1 MKFDKKYINT
11 RITVIVVIAA
21 LVMIA
26 IITKSVI
33 TATVEHDKWKEVG
46 EVSVGKPEKLPAA
59 RGNILSADGQ
69 LMASSLPDYKV
80 YIDFLSG
87 IDRLPDST
95 AANGSKIRVYDPQQV
110 HEKDS
115 MWEVNLDTICRG
127 LAEICPRYTYEEHLA
142 HLTKGLKEHKR
153 YWDVSPRVVLNFIQY
168 NDLMRLPVFNLKN
181 RYTSGLTIEPR
192 NNRNKPFGSLA
203 RRTLG
208 EMFGAKDSARS
219 GLELAYDSLLRG
231 EPGQKH
237 NKKVLSK
244 YLSIVDKE
252 PVDGYDLVSTIDVSM
267 QDICESAL
275 REKLHELE
283 ASMGVVVLMEVKT
296 GDVKAIVNLMRY
308 DDGEYYEARNYALAA
323 LMEPGSTFK
332 TASILVALDDGY
344 ITTSDR
350 VETGSGI
357 CNMYGASM
365 KDHNWHRGGYGTIDV
380 PHVLMFSSNV
390 GVSKLIDKHYHNQPE
405 KFVEGLRR
413 VGIGTPLGLPFDGA
427 ADPVIRTPHKDIK
440 GGYRMSDNWSA
451 TALAWMSIGY
461 ETQIPPISTVSF
473 YNAIANN
480 GKMVRPRFV
489 KGIAKNG
496 EMVEE
501 FPVEVI
507 KPHICSQH
515 ALDDIQGILYRV
527 VNDKEGL
534 GKRAGN
540 PYFHVSGKTG
550 TAQVATG
557 GGYKAGHNEHLVSFC
572 GYYPSED
579 PKYTCIVAIR
589 HAYYVASGGGQ
600 AGPVFSK
607 IAQRVYSKNVTT
619 DINLAKDSTAV
630 LVPTVKDGNVMAAR
644 YVLDQLGMKSKGGDG
659 YEWGT
664 AYAGADAVEFQSVK
678 VSDNIV
684 PNVTGMGAKDAVYAL
699 SQRGMKVR
707 VSGRGRVTHQSV
719 PSGSKVVKG
728 QTVSLEL
735 K

>member
-11 RITVIVVIAA
+11 RVTVIVVLAA
-21 LVMIA
+21 LLMLA
-26 IITKSVI
+26 IIGKALM
-33 TATVEHDKWKEVG
+33 TATVQNEKWRKLG
-46 EVSVGKPEKLPAA
+46 AYSVSDTMLLKPN

-80 YIDFLSG
+80 YIDFLGG
-87 IDRLPDST
+87 IEWWYDSI
-95 AANGSKIRVYDPQQV
+95 GSNKKQKVYDPVQLA
-110 HEKDS
+110 EKDS
-115 MWEVNLDTICRG
+115 MWEVNMDTICRG
-127 LAEICPRYTYEEHLA
+127 LVEICPKYTFEEYKEHML
-142 HLTKGLKEHKR
+142 KGLHERKR
-153 YWDVSPRVVLNFIQY
+153 YWEVCPHTVLNFIQY
-168 NDLMRLPVFNLKN
+168 HQMVKLPVFNLKN
-181 RYTSGLTIEPR
+181 RNRSGLVAEER

-231 EPGQKH
+231 EPGKVH

-344 ITTSDR
+344 IKQTDY
-350 VETGSGI
+350 VETGGGI

-390 GVSKLIDKHYHNQPE
+390 GVSKLIDKYYHNQPE

-413 VGIGTPLGLPFDGA
+413 VGIGTPLGLPFNGA
-427 ADPVIRTPHKDIK
+427 ADPKIRMPHKDSK

-461 ETQIPPISTVSF
+461 ETQIPPISTVAF

-480 GKMVRPRFV
+480 GKMVRPRFA
-489 KGIAKNG
+489 KGISKDG

-507 KPHICSQH
+507 KQHICRKE
-515 ALDDIQGILYRV
+515 ALDDIQQILYRV

-572 GYYPSED
+572 GYYPSEA
-579 PKYTCIVAIR
+579 PRYTCIVAIR

-607 IAQRVYSKNVTT
+607 IAQRIYSKNVTT
-619 DINLAKDSTAV
+619 DINVAKDSTAV
-630 LVPTVKDGNVMAAR
+630 HVPAVKNGNVMAAQR
-644 YVLDQLGMKSKGGDG
+644 VLDHLGVKSTGGKG
-659 YEWGT
+659 YEWGM
-664 AYAGADAVEFQSVK
+664 ADAGEEAVEFHPVK
-678 VSDNIV
+678 VSDDVV
-684 PNVTGMGAKDAVYAL
+684 PNLLGMGARDAVCAL
-699 SQRGMKVR
+699 
-707 VSGRGRVTHQSV
+707 SGRGMRVRMTGRGKVVSQSV
-719 PSGSKVVKG
+719 SSGSKVVKG
-728 QTVSLEL
+728 QTVTLEL
-735 K
+735 R